1 MIEAAG
7 QGTATVGS
15 SARTA
20 PDTPESQTAP
30 EATDVATVTVTGTR
44 IRCCTPP
51 APVITSGI
59 ENIREEGFADLG
71 EVIRSGPQNFS
82 GGQNP
87 GVVAA
92 VGSGNT
98 YNQNV
103 TGGSSLNLRGAGA
116 DATLTLL
123 NGRRRSYGGLYDSVD
138 ISAIPVE
145 AVDRIE
151 IVADGAS
158 AIYGSDAIAGVRSE
172 EHPSELHS
180 LIRISFACFCLK
192 KKTL

>member
-1 MIEAAG
+1 MFEVVGNKESRAVTGQMSWQVALDRLLQGTGLGYRQTGDATVMIEAAG

-44 IRCCTPP
+44 IRGGTSPS
-51 APVITSGI
+51 PVITIGI

-71 EVIRSGPQNFS
+71 EVISSVPQNFTV
-82 GGQNP
+82 GQNP

-98 YNQNV
+98 YNQKDRKSTRLN
-103 TGGSSLNLRGAGA
+103 SS
-116 DATLTLL
+116 
-123 NGRRRSYGGLYDSVD
+123 
-138 ISAIPVE
+138 
-145 AVDRIE
+145 
-151 IVADGAS
+151 
-158 AIYGSDAIAGVRSE
+158 
-172 EHPSELHS
+172 H
-180 LIRISFACFCLK
+180 
-192 KKTL
+192 